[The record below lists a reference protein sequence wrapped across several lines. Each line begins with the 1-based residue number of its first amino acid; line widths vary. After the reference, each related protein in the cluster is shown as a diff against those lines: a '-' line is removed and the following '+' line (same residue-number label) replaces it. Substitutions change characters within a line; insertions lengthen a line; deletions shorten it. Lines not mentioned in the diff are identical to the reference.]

1 MSDSESKDIPKHKK
15 IGVTVSTP
23 AYGGLLCEGYFHGV
37 LKLSALFA
45 QQKNWKLYINTMG
58 NESLITRARNTL
70 VAQFLDLC
78 EKEPEEHTH
87 LMFIDAD
94 ISFTAEGVKRM
105 IEYDKDI
112 VTGVYPRKSIDWK
125 GIEAMCKK
133 GDFEM
138 LEQKSLGYNI
148 NFVNPKNIQMD
159 KGFVQVLDSATGFM
173 LIKKEVFF
181 KLKKAFPYLKYT
193 TDQII
198 NGQPFKSKNCYAFF
212 DCIIDEKSNRYL
224 SEDYA
229 FCRLWQKVKGKI
241 YADLMSPLSHYGTY
255 GFRGNVWSKFNVA
268 EKDKHKLKEHTL
280 KKEKEKKNG
289 DDIHKSNK

>member
-15 IGVTVSTP
+15 IGVTLSTP

-37 LKLSALFA
+37 LKLSSLFS
-45 QQKNWKLYINTMG
+45 QQKDWKLHINTMG

-94 ISFTAEGVKRM
+94 IGFTAASVKRM
-105 IEYDKDI
+105 IDFDKDI
-112 VTGVYPRKSIDWK
+112 VTGVYPRKSIDWQGVEK
-125 GIEAMCKK
+125 MCKK
-133 GDFEM
+133 GEFDM

-159 KGFVQVLDSATGFM
+159 KGFVEVLDSATGFM

-181 KLKKAFPYLKYT
+181 KLIKAFPYLKYT

-198 NGQPFKSKNCYAFF
+198 NGQSFKSNNCYAFF

-229 FCRLWQKVKGKI
+229 FCRLWQKIKGKI
-241 YADLMSPLSHYGTY
+241 YADLMSPLTHYGTHA
-255 GFRGNVWSKFNVA
+255 FKGNIWSKFSVA
-268 EKDKHKLKEHTL
+268 EKDKHKLKGHGL
-280 KKEKEKKNG
+280 KKEKKNG

>member
-37 LKLSALFA
+37 LKLSSLFA
-45 QQKNWKLYINTMG
+45 QQKDWRLYINTMG

-94 ISFTAEGVKRM
+94 IGFTAAGVKRM
-105 IEYDKDI
+105 VDFDKDI

-125 GIEAMCKK
+125 SIEENSKK

-138 LEQKSLGYNI
+138 LEQKALGYNI
-148 NFVNPKNIQMD
+148 NFANPKNIQMD
-159 KGFVQVLDSATGFM
+159 KGFVEVLDSATGFM

-198 NGQPFKSKNCYAFF
+198 NGQVFKSQNCYAFF

-229 FCRLWQKVKGKI
+229 FCRLWQKVNGKI

-255 GFRGNVWSKFNVA
+255 AFKGNVWSKFNVA

-280 KKEKEKKNG
+280 KKEKKNG

>member
-159 KGFVQVLDSATGFM
+159 KGFVEVLDSATGFM

-181 KLKKAFPYLKYT
+181 KLK
-193 TDQII
+193 
-198 NGQPFKSKNCYAFF
+198 
-212 DCIIDEKSNRYL
+212 L
-224 SEDYA
+224 S
-229 FCRLWQKVKGKI
+229 L
-241 YADLMSPLSHYGTY
+241 
-255 GFRGNVWSKFNVA
+255 
-268 EKDKHKLKEHTL
+268 
-280 KKEKEKKNG
+280 
-289 DDIHKSNK
+289 IHI

>member
-159 KGFVQVLDSATGFM
+159 KGFVEVLDSATGFM